1 LRIPNRNLLYIHGG
15 PNPAD
20 HPGVIQPMR
29 RWFATRRLSRAVRQ
43 GIGLREQAW
52 DMPQRGDDS
61 AAGDIIG
68 QILDWMRESAASMR
82 RPYGLDHVA
91 VAFACRN
98 ADGKVICSNAIG
110 VVRPS
115 IFYSDEG
122 ARRVSEFLVDA
133 WHAGP
138 GEGARI
144 IGALLCLGEVA
155 HELGISQA
163 A

>member
-1 LRIPNRNLLYIHGG
+1 
-15 PNPAD
+15 
-20 HPGVIQPMR
+20 MR
-29 RWFATRRLSRAVRQ
+29 RWFASRRLSRAVRQ
-43 GIGLREQAW
+43 GIGLREHSW
-52 DMPQRGDDS
+52 DMPARGDDE
-61 AAGDIIG
+61 AAGAIIA
-68 QILDWMRESAASMR
+68 QILDWMRESAAGMR

-98 ADGKVICSNAIG
+98 VDGKVICSNAIG
-110 VVRPS
+110 VVRPGV
-115 IFYSDEG
+115 FYNDEG
-122 ARRVSEFLVDA
+122 ARRVGEFLVDA

-138 GEGARI
+138 GDGARI